1 VVCSQREF
9 EITFV
14 VFPVR
19 KSLKAAVK
27 SNESHQQDVS
37 YCYSLDQSQFSW
49 IINMQAC
56 FPSVLKV
63 LLNPDST
70 DFVVLLQLMR
80 LLWADSEIVGGTVA
94 QISGGVFGHHVIT
107 ECRLFFSSS
116 QVDIIVVIT
125 NAASIVLQPRV
136 RSTCFCRHRRLS
148 CLSEIQIGFTFL
160 VLVYLD
166 SPGKG
171 PLNGCCCC

>member
-1 VVCSQREF
+1 MFFYGATYQKSQSAVVVVCSQREF

-14 VFPVR
+14 VLSVR

-94 QISGGVFGHHVIT
+94 QISGVFLAT
-107 ECRLFFSSS
+107 SCYYRMSP
-116 QVDIIVVIT
+116 
-125 NAASIVLQPRV
+125 VLQFITSQHYR
-136 RSTCFCRHRRLS
+136 RHH
-148 CLSEIQIGFTFL
+148 
-160 VLVYLD
+160 
-166 SPGKG
+166 
-171 PLNGCCCC
+171 